1 MCCPEVSQLRE
12 EIGAILTAAPRIQF
26 RNDTLSLCSFL
37 ERSIFP
43 VFGSS
48 VERAIPLDSATV
60 RTESV
65 HTD

>member
-1 MCCPEVSQLRE
+1 M
-12 EIGAILTAAPRIQF
+12 LTAAPGIQF